1 MIMRKGNKIMNNLV
15 TEIRLSLS
23 NPNMS
28 KESLNPFEV

>member
-1 MIMRKGNKIMNNLV
+1 MTMRKGNKIMNNLM
-15 TEIRLSLS
+15 TEIRLSS